1 MWQRIFPVITN
12 KTIIMKKIIF
22 IDLFAGCGGIAEGF
36 RSAGME
42 CAAANEFDE
51 KAAITYRS
59 NFNHPLVVGDITLS
73 EVKQI
78 LYDLVGD
85 KMSMW

>member
-12 KTIIMKKIIF
+12 TIKNMEKKLF
-22 IDLFAGCGGIAEGF
+22 IDLFAGCGGIAKGF
-36 RSAGME
+36 CDAGME

-51 KAAITYRS
+51 NAAITYRS

-73 EVKQI
+73 
-78 LYDLVGD
+78 
-85 KMSMW
+85 